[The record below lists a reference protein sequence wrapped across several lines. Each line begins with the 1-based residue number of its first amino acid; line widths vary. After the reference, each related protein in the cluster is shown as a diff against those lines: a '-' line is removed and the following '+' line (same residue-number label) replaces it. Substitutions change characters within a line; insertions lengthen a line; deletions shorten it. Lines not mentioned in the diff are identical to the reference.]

1 MHNRTKKY
9 KNYNKYRGVI
19 KKAGD
24 MMQQKMTV
32 VGYIYGN
39 VGSTE
44 FNFAVDGQNIQ
55 KFDYIFAPH
64 KEGNMLAQVMDI
76 RQHSDLHFN
85 NAASI
90 MKSGGTP
97 SFTAKL
103 TASAGVI
110 GYRDKEGLLQ
120 SPRTPFS
127 AGTAIMRAEE
137 NLIRHVLGLNASKED
152 GAYIGLLKGHNIRVF
167 LNIDALVQKHI
178 CILAKTGGGKSYAC
192 GVLIE
197 EFLKHK
203 IPMVIIDTHGEYH
216 SLTEPNK
223 SKKDQKNMEK
233 FGIKKQ
239 SYENQINEYSP
250 INYGGK
256 IKHLTLNGINLE
268 AREIIDL
275 LSAKLSGPQIGVL
288 YQAIKEIKE
297 YKKVYNFRDIIDAVG
312 RSKSNARW
320 NVTAS
325 LESLDSIGVFSE
337 KGTSSSELVLKG
349 KCTTIN
355 MKGVPPDV
363 QDVVVARLTKE
374 LFDDRK
380 AGKIPP
386 FLFIV
391 EEAHNYCPERGF
403 GNSVSSNILRTV
415 ASEGRKFGM
424 GLCVVSQRP
433 AKVDK
438 NIISQCNTNIIL
450 KVTNPNDLKA
460 IIQSV
465 EGLTNAT
472 YDEIQR
478 LPVGVALISGAGL
491 QMPLMAEIRT
501 RETNHGGKSVGI
513 SKPGA
518 GDDDI
523 YKVPKELTSIQ
534 QRMPQP
540 LQITRTPEKIKSTK
554 ETTSLTDKAKNVGR
568 VAKRLGWVSTDD
580 PDEAI
585 KILSKE
591 AEKMKENVYKYL
603 ESLARLAMDFCYE
616 QNPNCVRCPMNQG
629 CKYRFEN
636 MSKEKKGFLKR

>member
-1 MHNRTKKY
+1 
-9 KNYNKYRGVI
+9 
-19 KKAGD
+19 
-24 MMQQKMTV
+24 MQQKEGI
-32 VGYIYGN
+32 VGYIYGD

-44 FNFAVDGQNIQ
+44 FNFAVNGHNLR

-76 RQHSDLHFN
+76 KQHSDLRFED
-85 NAASI
+85 ATGIMASQE
-90 MKSGGTP
+90 TP
-97 SFTAKL
+97 RVK
-103 TASAGVI
+103 ASLSAFAGVI
-110 GYRDKEGLLQ
+110 GYRDKKGLLQ
-120 SPRTPFS
+120 SPRSPFD
-127 AGTAIMRAEE
+127 AGTAIMKAQEE
-137 NLIRHVLGLNASKED
+137 LIRNVLGLSASKEN
-152 GAYIGLLKGHNIRVF
+152 GAYVGLLKGHNLKVF
-167 LNIDALVQKHI
+167 LNVDALVQKHI

-197 EFLKHK
+197 ELLKHK

-216 SLTEPNK
+216 SLVEPNK
-223 SKKDQKNMEK
+223 SRKDQKNMGR
-233 FGIKKQ
+233 FGVKKQ
-239 SYENQINEYSP
+239 GYSNQINEYSP
-250 INYGGK
+250 VGSRGNV
-256 IKHLTLNGINLE
+256 KHITLNGVNLE

-297 YKKVYNFRDIIDAVG
+297 YKKMWTIRDIIEAVN

-320 NVTAS
+320 NVIAS

-337 KGTSSSELVLKG
+337 HGTTTNDLVTKG
-349 KCTTIN
+349 KCSTIN

-374 LFDDRK
+374 LFDARK

-386 FLFIV
+386 FLLVV

-403 GNSVSSNILRTV
+403 GNAVSSNILRTV

-424 GLCVVSQRP
+424 GVCIVSQRP

-465 EGLTNAT
+465 EGLTSQT
-472 YDEIQR
+472 CDEIQR
-478 LPVGVALISGAGL
+478 LPIGIALISGAGL
-491 QMPLMAEIRT
+491 QMPVMAEIRT

-513 SKPGA
+513 SKPG
-518 GDDDI
+518 GGEEEV
-523 YKVPKELTSIQ
+523 YKPIKMQTPP
-534 QRMPQP
+534 PQP
-540 LQITRTPEKIKSTK
+540 IVEKPKVETPVKKSDN
-554 ETTSLTDKAKNVGR
+554 LTDKAQDVAR
-568 VAKRLGWVSTDD
+568 VANRLGWVSTDD

-591 AEKMKENVYKYL
+591 AEKMNENVYKYL
-603 ESLARLAMDFCYE
+603 ESLSNLGKTFCLIE
-616 QNPNCVRCPMNQG
+616 NPKCIKCPMNKG
-629 CKYRFEN
+629 CKYRLN
-636 MSKEKKGFLKR
+636 QANEKKGFFRR